1 MMYYKV
7 RNWEKFQHYKN
18 RNPPWVKLHFS
29 LFSSYD
35 WVILTDSER
44 VLALSSVLLASKND
58 GLIPADADYVRKV
71 ANLNSRPDFSALVK
85 CGFLEGPSDISEL
98 KEGSPNAS
106 TSSLSYLR
114 IHKKEA
120 VEVLEHL
127 RLITGRSFSKYH
139 NIAACIKRE
148 KCSVEDCKKVIEYKW
163 REWGPDPK
171 MAKYVDT
178 VTLWRP
184 GNFSDYLDQAN
195 AEKAVAKLATKMPEV
210 Y

>member
-44 VLALSSVLLASKND
+44 VLALSCVLLASRKQ
-58 GLIPADADYVRKV
+58 GLIPADAEYVQKT
-71 ANLNSRPDFSALVK
+71 ANLHTKPNFKKLVD
-85 CGFLEGPSDISEL
+85 CGFLEGPSDESILQS
-98 KEGSPNAS
+98 SAS
-106 TSSLSYLR
+106 TSSLSSLK

-120 VEVLEHL
+120 VEILVHL
-127 RLITGRSFSKYH
+127 RRITGRSFSKH
-139 NIAACIKRE
+139 TNIAMCLKRE
-148 KCSVEDCKKVIEYKW
+148 KCSVEDCKKVIEHKW
-163 REWGPDPK
+163 MEWGPDPK

-195 AEKAVAKLATKMPEV
+195 AQQVEVKLATKMPEV